1 MVTADE
7 GSSSHANICNR
18 KMSPTVLKSPNLL
31 EQQPPMLTSSDI
43 NVTQTIGTTVS
54 VTDSVMATTDQQNTA
69 SSTGDSSVI
78 TNEECGIR
86 EVWASNLDEEFRKIC
101 LMVQKYPYVAM
112 DTEFPGV
119 VARPIGK
126 KKNRTRRMLCFIN
139 MKQCKQ

>member
-7 GSSSHANICNR
+7 GSSSHAQICNR

-31 EQQPPMLTSSDI
+31 EQQPPVLSSNEI
-43 NVTQTIGTTVS
+43 NVTQTNGTTLR
-54 VTDSVMATTDQQNTA
+54 VTESVMATTAQQDSL
-69 SSTGDSSVI
+69 SSTGDASAI

-101 LMVQKYPYVAM
+101 LMIRKYPYVAM

-126 KKNRTRRMLCFIN
+126 KIDWTRKCCVSIVRN
-139 MKQCKQ
+139 NV

>member
-7 GSSSHANICNR
+7 GSSSHAKICNR

-31 EQQPPMLTSSDI
+31 EQQPPMLTNSEL
-43 NVTQTIGTTVS
+43 NVTQTIGTTVR
-54 VTDSVMATTDQQNTA
+54 VTDSVMATTMDQQDSL
-69 SSTGDSSVI
+69 SSTGDASAI

-101 LMVQKYPYVAM
+101 LMIQKYPYVAM

-126 KKNRTRRMLCFIN
+126 ENESTQTCYVSIIRIGR
-139 MKQCKQ
+139 